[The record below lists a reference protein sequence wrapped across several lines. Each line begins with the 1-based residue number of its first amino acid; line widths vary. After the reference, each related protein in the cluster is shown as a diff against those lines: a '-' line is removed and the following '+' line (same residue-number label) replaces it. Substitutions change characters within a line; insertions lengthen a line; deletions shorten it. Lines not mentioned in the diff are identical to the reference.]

1 MIDGWKAQMM
11 ARGLATQTIEG
22 RCRVLR
28 RFQEYA
34 GTFPWT
40 WRPVDLDDYMAE
52 RPTADR
58 SAALWPSERA
68 DRITLGSL
76 GDSFAAARDAVG
88 LPKELGL
95 HCLRH
100 SYITHLI
107 EAGYDPAFVQTQAGH
122 AYASVTSVYTSVG
135 DDFKQKT
142 IQKMITRRIARP
154 EEANPDG

>member
-1 MIDGWKAQMM
+1 
-11 ARGLATQTIEG
+11 
-22 RCRVLR
+22 
-28 RFQEYA
+28 
-34 GTFPWT
+34 
-40 WRPVDLDDYMAE
+40 VDLLKFWIHEGGRD
-52 RPTADR
+52 RFPTADR

-68 DRITLGSL
+68 DRIMLGRL

-122 AYASVTSVYTSVG
+122 TPTPRSPASTHRSVRTSS
-135 DDFKQKT
+135 
-142 IQKMITRRIARP
+142 RRRSRR
-154 EEANPDG
+154 

>member
-1 MIDGWKAQMM
+1 MQVSTD
-11 ARGLATQTIEG
+11 ARCVVQGVPG
-22 RCRVLR
+22 FVPRVLR
-28 RFQEYA
+28 
-34 GTFPWT
+34 
-40 WRPVDLDDYMAE
+40 DAE
-52 RPTADR
+52 VGLFRAEDR
-58 SAALWPSERA
+58 V
-68 DRITLGSL
+68 
-76 GDSFAAARDAVG
+76 AARDAVG

-135 DDFKQKT
+135 DDFRQKT
-142 IQKMITRRIARP
+142 IQKMIARRIARP

>member
-1 MIDGWKAQMM
+1 VPAQIAFDWNTPRHTSDDGVPP
-11 ARGLATQTIEG
+11 G
-22 RCRVLR
+22 
-28 RFQEYA
+28 
-34 GTFPWT
+34 
-40 WRPVDLDDYMAE
+40 
-52 RPTADR
+52 RPTAQPHCGPANGPIGSR
-58 SAALWPSERA
+58 WAA
-68 DRITLGSL
+68 I

-107 EAGYDPAFVQTQAGH
+107 EAGYDPAFVQTHAGH

-142 IQKMITRRIARP
+142 IQTMIARRIARP